1 MPIDHT
7 TIIDQLF
14 ENVDFS
20 KQDVQILESDALQQL
35 STLEHACISRLS
47 DLYVEQCPK
56 LLNLLDSISDTL
68 LGIKDRIYYY
78 NDRLS
83 NTSRE
88 IQQIDSFRT
97 LLQLQIINQK
107 KLLDLLELIISHF
120 GRPDELVDIIR
131 FSKLDSKE
139 LESALLSLSSILET
153 ISGPIAKPQFTDL
166 CVLGDLKAIKER
178 IQYVNQLI
186 SVFSGRLYDRVNQIQ
201 SIPLD
206 EKSQPCLE
214 IKKYS
219 HLISKL
225 KTLDSRH
232 HLELETLYEQKTRKS
247 YESIFISRSDR
258 IHSPKDTL
266 DVLLF
271 KLVECII
278 QEGRT
283 YLECF
288 HGIVISN
295 NTQNLDSKT
304 SRKTFAFLKS
314 TFESIQEHFISKIDS
329 SLVGS
334 TRTVAALEG
343 YMENQARN
351 SVEYEWIES
360 TLSGLFYRL
369 AFNFDESIQLERNT
383 IQQSTISLRKKP
395 YILSCV
401 SRAADSIGKM
411 EQYISAIPSI
421 VNERIISELYSVMS
435 FRDASIT
442 KDSTKT
448 RIRRSYYILIK
459 EIFDLFD
466 QFEAGLSEEKEL
478 IHMQALCIRNYH
490 SMYTSLRELR
500 LEFLNTSCVK
510 PCKAKYEEKLKELV
524 QLLIRTSFAP
534 LLGFFEGVETS
545 LRISSPEDIKFHPRY
560 GKTVVRNLLQQ
571 YSGKEVKRIVES
583 LQDRIKQL
591 LDADEFSISLVVV
604 HDIQNILIAKMKSW
618 CKILDDYYNSKD
630 PEALNSSVLI
640 TFQFTLDELVS
651 FFK

>member
-7 TIIDQLF
+7 TTIDQLF

-20 KQDVQILESDALQQL
+20 EQDVQILESDALQQL

-56 LLNLLDSISDTL
+56 LLNLLSSISDTL
-68 LGIKDRIYYY
+68 LNTKDWIYFCS
-78 NDRLS
+78 DHLS

-139 LESALLSLSSILET
+139 LNDALLSLSSILET
-153 ISGPIAKPQFTDL
+153 VSTPAAQSESADL
-166 CVLGDLKAIKER
+166 RVLGDLRAIKER
-178 IQYVNQLI
+178 IQYVHQLI
-186 SVFSGRLYDRVNQIQ
+186 SVFSSRLYDEVNQIQ

-232 HLELETLYEQKTRKS
+232 HLELETLYEQKTRES
-247 YESIFISRSDR
+247 YESIFIDRPDR
-258 IHSPKDTL
+258 IHSSKDNL
-266 DVLLF
+266 DIF
-271 KLVECII
+271 AKLVECII

-288 HGIVISN
+288 HGIVISEN
-295 NTQNLDSKT
+295 IQNLDSKT
-304 SRKTFAFLKS
+304 SRKTLAFLKS
-314 TFESIQEHFISKIDS
+314 TFEAIQEYFISKLDT

-334 TRTVAALEG
+334 TKAVAALEG
-343 YMENQARN
+343 HMENQSRN
-351 SVEYEWIES
+351 SVEYEWVES

-369 AFNFDESIQLERNT
+369 ASNFDESIQLERNT

-395 YILSCV
+395 YILPCV
-401 SRAADSIGKM
+401 SRITDSIGKM
-411 EQYISAIPSI
+411 EQYISDIPSI
-421 VNERIISELYSVMS
+421 ADERVMSERYSVMS
-435 FRDASIT
+435 FRDAPIS

-448 RIRRSYYILIK
+448 RIRQSYYVLIK
-459 EIFDLFD
+459 EVFDLFG
-466 QFEAGLSEEKEL
+466 QFEAGLGEGKEL

-490 SMYTSLRELR
+490 SMYTSFRELR
-500 LEFLNTSCVK
+500 LAFLNISCVK
-510 PCKAKYEEKLKELV
+510 PCKTKYEEKLKEFV

-534 LLGFFEGVETS
+534 LLGFFEGVEAS
-545 LRISSPEDIKFHPRY
+545 LRMSSEDIKFHQRY

-571 YSGKEVKRIVES
+571 YSGKEVKRIIGN

-591 LDADEFSISLVVV
+591 FDADEFSISPIVI
-604 HDIQNILIAKMKSW
+604 HDIQNTLIAKMKSW
-618 CKILDDYYNSKD
+618 CRILDDYYNSKD
-630 PEALNSSVLI
+630 SEALNSGALVM
-640 TFQFTLDELVS
+640 FQFTLDELVS